1 MIQFPCRCKHL
12 FEFPDDMAGKQVQCP
27 NCQLLVDIPSMDE
40 LAQLTED
47 GTFRVAAP
55 PAGRTPEEFQDMLRT
70 YSRRKVDENGAEV
83 DLRQT
88 FDEVAAAGT
97 NEPIDDFE
105 NFPTAPKYDPETGE
119 LLRPLQIRPDDS
131 IAPHPSQIPLAQTA
145 LNYATP
151 DPNADFSLFRPLL
164 QLLIPINLA
173 AMFFVLLA
181 HMFLIAATL
190 SIYLVVLAILGCG
203 AGLIAHYANVVEDV
217 GIEERDELPRFLRQF
232 NITDDIWL
240 PFVRVFLAWMICFG
254 LGRLV
259 GMVWTIQD
267 WPDRTRLPISL
278 SLDAVGLVFFP
289 VVVLTTITSG
299 SLLNLRPDR
308 LLGTI
313 AEIGP
318 RYAYL
323 VLLYPVAM
331 GIYYLGIYTTFW
343 HAMSVY
349 FFMTSRTALHS
360 AAPKSWFDSLGA
372 AYEMLIVGIFLM
384 HYFAWLVGLAY
395 RAGHEKFPWVY
406 RQRQRLL
413 PGINAPRYS
422 KPAPA
427 PPPIPAQPPSE

>member
-40 LAQLTED
+40 LSQLSED

-55 PAGRTPEEFQDMLRT
+55 PAGRTPEQLQQMLRT
-70 YSRRKVDENGAEV
+70 YSKRKVDENGEEV

-88 FDEVAAAGT
+88 FDEISAAGT

-119 LLRPLQIRPDDS
+119 LVRPLAVRPDAS
-131 IAPHPSQIPLAQTA
+131 IGPHPSQIPLAQTA
-145 LNYATP
+145 LNYAAP
-151 DPNADFSLFRPLL
+151 DPNANFSVFRPLL
-164 QLLIPINLA
+164 QLLTPINLA

-203 AGLIAHYANVVEDV
+203 AGLIAHYANVVEDI

-254 LGRLV
+254 LGRLLAI
-259 GMVWTIQD
+259 VWAIED
-267 WPDRTRLPISL
+267 WPDRIRYPISF
-278 SLDAVGLVFFP
+278 SLDAVGLVFLP
-289 VVVLTTITSG
+289 VVVLTTVTSG

-323 VLLYPVAM
+323 VLLYPVAI
-331 GIYYLGIYTTFW
+331 GIYFCGIYTTFW
-343 HAMSVY
+343 HAMSV
-349 FFMTSRTALHS
+349 FFFVTSRTKIIYS
-360 AAPKSWFDSLGA
+360 APKSWFESLGA

-406 RQRQRLL
+406 RQRQRML

-422 KPAPA
+422 KPGHS
-427 PPPIPAQPPSE
+427 PPPVPVQPPSE